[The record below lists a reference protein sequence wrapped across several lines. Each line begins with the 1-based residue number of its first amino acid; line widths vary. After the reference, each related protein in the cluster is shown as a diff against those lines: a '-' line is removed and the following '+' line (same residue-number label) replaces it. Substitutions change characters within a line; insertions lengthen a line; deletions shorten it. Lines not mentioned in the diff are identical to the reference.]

1 MTCEEFQRVLPENW
15 GGHTV
20 EQKEHLKSCSACS
33 ELVSD
38 LNAISDQAGLL
49 QASEEP
55 CPRVWSSIE
64 IALRQEGLIH
74 EPQPLRSLV
83 PALPRWRAAW
93 LMPLA
98 AAFLM
103 AFGVLV
109 FERGTGRP
117 QLAQQPPAPS
127 PAITAGVR
135 LDRGLSVL
143 AEDEQ
148 LLKLMAARAP
158 ALKAAYE
165 SDLRAVDSYIR
176 DAELSARDNPN
187 DEVAQRYLM
196 NAYEQRAMV
205 YQMALD
211 RSLP

>member
-15 GGHTV
+15 GGHTM

-33 ELVSD
+33 DLVSD
-38 LNAISDQAGLL
+38 LDAISDQARLL
-49 QASEEP
+49 QASEDP
-55 CPRVWSSIE
+55 SPRVWNSIE

-74 EPQPLRSLV
+74 EAQPLGSLV
-83 PALPRWRAAW
+83 PAMTRWRAAW
-93 LMPLA
+93 LIPLA

-103 AFGVLV
+103 AFGILV

-117 QLAQQPPAPS
+117 QIAQQPPAPS
-127 PAITAGVR
+127 PTVTAG
-135 LDRGLSVL
+135 LQGERGVSVL

-148 LLKLMAARAP
+148 LLQLVAARAP
-158 ALKAAYE
+158 ALKVAYE
-165 SDLRAVDSYIR
+165 SDLRAVNSYIR
-176 DAELSARDNPN
+176 DAELSARNNPN

-205 YQMALD
+205 YHMALD